1 LKGRQLPAVRG
12 FFKFSFALV
21 IRETGF
27 WQPTGQRIFP
37 FTPYNTGISQLDGKT
52 GIFRFVLYYGQKSKM
67 PNAGAKKFPFHLL
80 LQSEQ
85 GKMAG
90 NGAGQQKKQQ
100 IFFRLTAFAGRA
112 GGGWYSVLKTHFILV

>member
-1 LKGRQLPAVRG
+1 MFAEKQTFLKNVC
-12 FFKFSFALV
+12 
-21 IRETGF
+21 
-27 WQPTGQRIFP
+27 RISKAASYP
-37 FTPYNTGISQLDGKT
+37 LDGDFSK
-52 GIFRFVLYYGQKSKM
+52 FLFALYYGQKSEM

-100 IFFRLTAFAGRA
+100 IFFRLTAFAGRRWAA
-112 GGGWYSVLKTHFILV
+112 GILF

>member
-1 LKGRQLPAVRG
+1 
-12 FFKFSFALV
+12 
-21 IRETGF
+21 
-27 WQPTGQRIFP
+27 
-37 FTPYNTGISQLDGKT
+37 
-52 GIFRFVLYYGQKSKM
+52 M
-67 PNAGAKKFPFHLL
+67 PNAGAEKFPSHLL

-112 GGGWYSVLKTHFILV
+112 GRRLLFSFESSVQAGPINQDLSLFYYF

>member
-1 LKGRQLPAVRG
+1 
-12 FFKFSFALV
+12 
-21 IRETGF
+21 
-27 WQPTGQRIFP
+27 
-37 FTPYNTGISQLDGKT
+37 
-52 GIFRFVLYYGQKSKM
+52 M
-67 PNAGAKKFPFHLL
+67 PNAGAEKFLPHLL

>member
-1 LKGRQLPAVRG
+1 
-12 FFKFSFALV
+12 
-21 IRETGF
+21 
-27 WQPTGQRIFP
+27 
-37 FTPYNTGISQLDGKT
+37 
-52 GIFRFVLYYGQKSKM
+52 M

-100 IFFRLTAFAGRA
+100 IFFRLTAFAGRRWRRVFNLGKEVFLQIA
-112 GGGWYSVLKTHFILV
+112 CLFTLLSRYDASISNLI

>member
-1 LKGRQLPAVRG
+1 MGGPALSQKSRLFLKNVC
-12 FFKFSFALV
+12 
-21 IRETGF
+21 
-27 WQPTGQRIFP
+27 RISKAASYP
-37 FTPYNTGISQLDGKT
+37 LDGD
-52 GIFRFVLYYGQKSKM
+52 FSKFLFA
-67 PNAGAKKFPFHLL
+67 PLPRTIIKNAKRRGKKISLHLL

-112 GGGWYSVLKTHFILV
+112 GRRLVFNFENSSKVSPMMT